1 LNYMDRHAYTQCT
14 PRLQDNTFTEE
25 QEPIMGLT
33 SGYMQR
39 ARDSMP
45 RQSSRKPWKMHQN
58 YLRDVLSL
66 RFSMLKDGAME
77 FTRRADH
84 ARQNTPVGKG

>member
-1 LNYMDRHAYTQCT
+1 M
-14 PRLQDNTFTEE
+14 
-25 QEPIMGLT
+25 MGLT

-39 ARDSMP
+39 ARDTMP
-45 RQSSRKPWKMHQN
+45 RQSTRKPWKMYQN

-66 RFSMLKDGAME
+66 RFSAVNDGTME

-84 ARQNTPVGKG
+84 ARQKVLAGKATEEEK